1 MIRQFELVERV
12 RGYDPT
18 ASEDLLNRGY
28 VFAMKAH
35 GSQQRASGDPYFSH
49 PLEVAGIL
57 THYRLDADTIVTA
70 LLHDTIEDTEV
81 NRADIEEQFGPNV
94 ARLVDGVTKLTRIEF
109 QSDQANQA
117 ENFRKF
123 VLAMSEDIRVLL
135 VKLADRLHNMRT
147 LHFIK
152 RPEKRQRI
160 AMETMDIY
168 APLAERIGM
177 QEMKQELED
186 LAFAEI
192 NSDARQSILKRLDFL
207 RTKGEDLIDSI
218 ITELQGLMANH
229 GIQAAISGREKT
241 PYSIWK
247 KMQKN
252 EVGFE
257 QLSDIMAFRVIIDS
271 VEGCYKTLGIAHN
284 AYPVVPSRFKDYI
297 STPKPN
303 GYRSLHTGV
312 FGPERHRIELQIR
325 TQEMHDVA
333 ERGVAAHWNYKQG
346 GPAADGPQYRWLREL
361 LDILEHASEP
371 EEFLEHTK
379 LEMFQDQVFCFTP
392 RGDLINLPHGA
403 TPVDFAYAV
412 HSEVGDRCV
421 GSKINGRMMPLRTQ
435 LLNGDQ
441 VEIITSE
448 AQTPSPTW
456 ERFVVTGKARARIRR
471 FVRLQERDEYEKL
484 GRSLLTRAFKD
495 EGYELADKALD
506 GVLAVFQ
513 QPTVA
518 DLCAQ
523 VGSGHLT
530 ARTLAE
536 AVYPGLKS
544 NPNTDKTAVSL
555 AQAQKRQPNGPAG
568 LHPDAVSIKGLIPG
582 MAMHMAGCCHP
593 LPGDRIVGIVT
604 TGRGVTVHT
613 IDCETLETAAEQPDR
628 WIDLSWDLKGSPSDM
643 HVGRITLS
651 VLNTPG
657 SLGDLSTVIAKNNG
671 NISNLKITHRSM
683 DFFDM
688 LIDVEVRN
696 VKHLTDIIAA
706 LRATPS
712 INSVER
718 ARG

>member
-1 MIRQFELVERV
+1 
-12 RGYDPT
+12 
-18 ASEDLLNRGY
+18 
-28 VFAMKAH
+28 
-35 GSQQRASGDPYFSH
+35 
-49 PLEVAGIL
+49 
-57 THYRLDADTIVTA
+57 
-70 LLHDTIEDTEV
+70 
-81 NRADIEEQFGPNV
+81 
-94 ARLVDGVTKLTRIEF
+94 
-109 QSDQANQA
+109 
-117 ENFRKF
+117 
-123 VLAMSEDIRVLL
+123 
-135 VKLADRLHNMRT
+135 
-147 LHFIK
+147 
-152 RPEKRQRI
+152 
-160 AMETMDIY
+160 
-168 APLAERIGM
+168 
-177 QEMKQELED
+177 
-186 LAFAEI
+186 
-192 NSDARQSILKRLDFL
+192 
-207 RTKGEDLIDSI
+207 
-218 ITELQGLMANH
+218 
-229 GIQAAISGREKT
+229 
-241 PYSIWK
+241 
-247 KMQKN
+247 
-252 EVGFE
+252 
-257 QLSDIMAFRVIIDS
+257 
-271 VEGCYKTLGIAHN
+271 
-284 AYPVVPSRFKDYI
+284 
-297 STPKPN
+297 
-303 GYRSLHTGV
+303 
-312 FGPERHRIELQIR
+312 
-325 TQEMHDVA
+325 
-333 ERGVAAHWNYKQG
+333 
-346 GPAADGPQYRWLREL
+346 
-361 LDILEHASEP
+361 EP

-484 GRSLLTRAFKD
+484 GRSLLARAFKD

-530 ARTLAE
+530 ARALAE

-544 NPNTDKTAVSL
+544 KPNTDETAVSL
-555 AQAQKRQPNGPAG
+555 AQARKRQPNGPAG
-568 LHPDAVSIKGLIPG
+568 LNLDAVSIKGLIPG

-613 IDCETLETAAEQPDR
+613 IDCETLESVAEQPDR
-628 WIDLSWDLKGSPSDM
+628 WIDLSWDLKDSPSDM

-651 VLNTPG
+651 VVNTPG